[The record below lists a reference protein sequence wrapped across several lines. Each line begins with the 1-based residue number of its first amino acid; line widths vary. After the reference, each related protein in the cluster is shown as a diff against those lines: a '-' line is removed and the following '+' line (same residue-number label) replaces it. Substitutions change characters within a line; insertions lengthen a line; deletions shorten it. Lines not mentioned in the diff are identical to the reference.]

1 MFGAMHRLEKGEDK
15 ERIDEAARS
24 FGMPMG
30 PIELA
35 DSVGLDVCAHV
46 AEILGYPSKGSK
58 LERLV
63 AEGKLGKKTGEG
75 FYVWKKGKIEKSDQS
90 FNKADMER
98 LGREL
103 VEPMIVEAQKSLDE
117 KVVETADLVDAGLVF
132 GTGFAPFRGG
142 PLHYRASETGAKTT
156 RAAAE

>member
-1 MFGAMHRLEKGEDK
+1 
-15 ERIDEAARS
+15 
-24 FGMPMG
+24 
-30 PIELA
+30 
-35 DSVGLDVCAHV
+35 
-46 AEILGYPSKGSK
+46 
-58 LERLV
+58 
-63 AEGKLGKKTGEG
+63 
-75 FYVWKKGKIEKSDQS
+75 VWKKGKIEKSDQS

-103 VEPMIVEAQKSLDE
+103 VDPMIVEAQKSLDE